1 MPAKRH
7 TAAPATPR
15 PRAALWRSLL
25 LVVLSIAL
33 ALLLCT
39 SIAFGPAPLAL
50 DEVPAL
56 LWQGWQQ
63 WWQGAPAQAS
73 DSGMAAAIV
82 FELRAPRAL
91 MAASVG
97 AALAVVGLLLQTISH
112 NGLADPYTFGL
123 SSGAAAGAVLVITT
137 VGDIVGIWSLP
148 LAAFSGGLVAAG
160 AVMLLMRGQRLRS
173 PERMVLAGLAV
184 SFLFSALTYLMT
196 FMGDQRAAQS
206 VLFWTMGG
214 FGAARWD
221 NLPIALSGA
230 ALAIGFALARHRALD
245 ALLAGDA
252 AAHSLGVEPGAL
264 RRQVF
269 IATALAT
276 ACCVAV
282 AGVIGFVGLMA
293 PHLARAVAGAL
304 HRRALA
310 LCALS
315 GAVLMLLGDVL
326 ARRLLAPQ
334 ELPVGVLIALVGA
347 AFVIGLLARPR
358 P

>member
-1 MPAKRH
+1 MRID
-7 TAAPATPR
+7 R
-15 PRAALWRSLL
+15 PRRPGAHAALLL
-25 LVVLSIAL
+25 ALGLAL
-33 ALLLCT
+33 ALLLGA
-39 SIAFGPAPLAL
+39 SVAFGPAPLSLA
-50 DEVPAL
+50 EVPGL

-63 WWQGAPAQAS
+63 WRQPGLAEASAAQS
-73 DSGMAAAIV
+73 MPAAIV
-82 FELRAPRAL
+82 FELRLPRAL
-91 MAASVG
+91 MAACVG
-97 AALAVVGLLLQTISH
+97 ATLAVVGLLLQTVSH

-137 VGDIVGIWSLP
+137 VGDVLGVWSLP
-148 LAAFSGGLVAAG
+148 LAAFGGGLVAAG
-160 AVMLLMRGQRLRS
+160 AVMLLMRTQGLHA

-206 VLFWTMGG
+206 VLFWTLGG

-221 NLPIALSGA
+221 NLPIALLGA
-230 ALAIGFALARHRALD
+230 ALACAFAAWRHRALD

-252 AAHSLGVEPGAL
+252 AAHSLGMEPARL

-269 IATALAT
+269 MATALAT

-315 GAVLMLLGDVL
+315 GATLMVLGDLL

-334 ELPVGVLIALVGA
+334 ELPVGVFTALVGA
-347 AFVIGLLARPR
+347 AFVIALLSRR
-358 P
+358 RLGHG